1 MSILKYGSPR
11 PAVQL
16 CTLSLLRDF
25 VVMEKGERRGA
36 WQK

>member
-11 PAVQL
+11 PALQR

-25 VVMEKGERRGA
+25 VVMEKGERRSV